1 MQIEELMKEKIQ
13 LSATL
18 ATLESGI
25 SEETKDSAEEKGTEV
40 KRKRFR
46 RTAEQMPDSMNVQ
59 RRDAKNHMGKFRPA
73 DNNN

>member
-46 RTAEQMPDSMNVQ
+46 RTAEQIARLYECPEKGCKKSY
-59 RRDAKNHMGKFRPA
+59 G
-73 DNNN
+73 